1 MRALGGR
8 GSSRVRSGVWAAAM
22 LASVGAT
29 GCELQEVTVVEIEDV
44 LVAEAYAMIGVP
56 GRDFGIENRL
66 WLFLGRT
73 VGLDED
79 PSLRRAVVEVV
90 RSDGARFQLQRAP
103 LDQCVSDPARERPGV
118 CYDAGVFALSLRPG
132 DLLTLRVRL
141 PDGRSL
147 TGRTRIPGDFD
158 LDIPGPEC
166 ALEPDSPFQVRWTAS
181 AEARAYVAETRID
194 GLTDALAEE
203 GIEAPNELYLLGLSV
218 SGSDTTIVFPG
229 EFGIFDRFDLD
240 QALTVRL
247 QRGLPDGTQAVVG
260 VSATDR
266 NYVNWARGG
275 NFNPSG
281 QVRIPSIEGDGT
293 GVFASVVMRRFSVFV
308 GSEDGGGPLPACSA
322 GG

>member
-1 MRALGGR
+1 MRVFGGSGALR
-8 GSSRVRSGVWAAAM
+8 GRVRVWAAAVF
-22 LASVGAT
+22 AGIGGAA
-29 GCELQEVTVVEIEDV
+29 CELQEVTVVEVEDV

-56 GRDFGIENRL
+56 SPEFGIENRL

-73 VGLDED
+73 VGLDDD
-79 PSLRRAVVEVV
+79 PALRRAVVEVV
-90 RSDGARFQLQRAP
+90 RADGARFHLQRVP
-103 LDQCVSDPARERPGV
+103 RDHCVSDPTRERPGV
-118 CYDAGVFALSLRPG
+118 CYDAGVFALNLRPG
-132 DLLTLRVRL
+132 DLLRLSVRL

-147 TGRTRIPGDFD
+147 TGRTRIPGDFEID
-158 LDIPGPEC
+158 VPGPEC
-166 ALEPDSPFQVRWTAS
+166 ALEPESRFEVRWTPS

-194 GLTDALAEE
+194 GLTEPLAEE
-203 GIEAPNELYLLGLSV
+203 GIQAPNELYLLGLSI
-218 SGSDTTIVFPG
+218 SASDTTIVFPG

-281 QVRIPSIEGDGT
+281 QVRIPSVEGDGT

-308 GSEDGGGPLPACSA
+308 GSGDGGGLLPPCS
-322 GG
+322 GGR